1 MKTNE
6 QMIGEHR
13 VFFEKN
19 TYIVESPVNLT
30 FDELQDLDD
39 DQFVQWVK
47 DVRAEVKR
55 IWDTYEIPPRSAG
68 RTREGIEDQ
77 FNKMLATS
85 AYKIEEPDDIIVNR
99 TCLGSAADQ
108 FFPGMYKARINRNK
122 HDDGYSIYD
131 LFGDDYEE
139 VMLHRSKRHFR
150 RDSFYHYAYTL
161 LKNDDTYGVIKSESA
176 IGWIKAYKKNPHIFR
191 DVDFFIECIKTP
203 DGMNDGYFQI
213 DTGNTLTMSFDVVKS
228 LYDRDFLY
236 DRNVRNLNMNG
247 HTEGRVYCI
256 RVYRKG
262 QRIFPK
268 GLIPFRI
275 GYSQPAVNFP
285 PFTAR
290 YLYERFTEHLTDQ
303 DRIVVYDPSAG
314 WGGRILGAM
323 SVKDDRKIHYVGTD
337 PNPDNHFPD
346 YGTSRYECLADFFNS
361 CTVRGNSVFSDANTY
376 RIFSEGSEEIHKDEA
391 FQEYKGQVD
400 LVFTSPPY
408 FNREAYCEDPK
419 QSYKKFGSSYKSW
432 KKGYLEPTLRT
443 CFDWMKPGAYL
454 LWNIADLQMGKTFLP
469 LEKDSCDILEDL
481 GFEQVTTLKM
491 TLESMPGG
499 NRVDEN
505 GVPTHTRVCHA
516 RGRHW
521 KYEPIFVYRKPL
533 TNRQP

>member
-1 MKTNE
+1 MKTND

-19 TYIVESPVNLT
+19 THIVESPVNLT

-39 DQFVQWVK
+39 DQFVRWVK

-85 AYKIEEPDDIIVNR
+85 AYKIEAPDDIIVNR
-99 TCLGSAADQ
+99 TNLGSAADQ

-131 LFGDDYEE
+131 LFSDEYEE
-139 VMLHRSKRHFR
+139 VMIHRSKRHFR

-161 LKNDDTYGVIKSESA
+161 LKNDPTYGVIKSESA
-176 IGWIKAYKKNPHIFR
+176 IEWIKSYKNNPHIFR

-203 DGMNDGYFQI
+203 DGMN
-213 DTGNTLTMSFDVVKS
+213 
-228 LYDRDFLY
+228 
-236 DRNVRNLNMNG
+236 VRNLNMSE

-256 RVYRKG
+256 RVYKKG
-262 QRIFPK
+262 LSIFPK

-290 YLYERFTEHLTDQ
+290 YLYERFTEHLTEQ

-337 PNPDNHFPD
+337 PNPDNHFPE
-346 YGTSRYECLADFFNS
+346 YGTSRYKCLADFFNG
-361 CTVRGNSVFSDANTY
+361 CTVRGNSIFSDANTY
-376 RIFSEGSEEIHKDEA
+376 NIFDEGSEEIHQNED
-391 FQEYKGQVD
+391 FLEYKGQVD
-400 LVFTSPPY
+400 LIFTSPPY
-408 FNREAYCEDPK
+408 FNREAYCEDPR
-419 QSYKKFGSSYKSW
+419 QSYKKFGSSYSSW
-432 KKGYLEPTLRT
+432 KTGYLEPTLKT
-443 CFDWMKPGAYL
+443 CFEWMKPGAYL

-505 GVPTHTRVCHA
+505 GVPTHTRVCQA

-533 TNRQP
+533 TNQHH